1 MTMRRGFTTSTRPG
15 VDQRR
20 TNRVAIAQLADAKT
34 VAAIGGGQAGRIAVP
49 GRSGIKPAGFER
61 QLSSR
66 DVVRLVTIHGTGNVW
81 NLILDNILGC
91 KYMGKSM
98 YTTAVALCDCIAAE
112 VAGT

>member
-1 MTMRRGFTTSTRPG
+1 MTMRRGFTTSTRMG

-34 VAAIGGGQAGRIAVP
+34 VAAIGGQAGRIAVP

-98 YTTAVALCDCIAAE
+98 YTTAVALFDCIAAE